1 MLLLSGDGLNYFWT
15 ALSRRLTATRNGRP
29 IVPPSTRINNV
40 VRRTR
45 PTLLITL
52 YTGVLYRYVSTK
64 LHTSWPSSSSLLSSS
79 MIPASSSKFLRKG
92 KEGFVIFFFQESN
105 APLLLVELISRGP
118 MALGL
123 IARANEQRARYAGG

>member
-1 MLLLSGDGLNYFWT
+1 MGADVVTSGDGLNYFWT

-45 PTLLITL
+45 ANGLITL
-52 YTGVLYRYVSTK
+52 YTGVLYRPIRIK
-64 LHTSWPSSSSLLSSS
+64 LHFLLVLHDQSVR
-79 MIPASSSKFLRKG
+79 FLRFSIARKG
-92 KEGFVIFFFQESN
+92 EREGSVIFSQESN
-105 APLLLVELISRGP
+105 ASLFVELISRWS

-123 IARANEQRARYAGG
+123 IARVNEQRPRYVAG